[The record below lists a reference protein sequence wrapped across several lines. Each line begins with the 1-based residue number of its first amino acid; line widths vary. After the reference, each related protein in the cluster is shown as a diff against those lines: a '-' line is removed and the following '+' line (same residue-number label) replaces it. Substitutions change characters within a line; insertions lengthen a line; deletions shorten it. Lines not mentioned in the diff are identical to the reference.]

1 MTPTWPN
8 ALDDFERHLDLQCVL
23 LEDGRYDEVVAF
35 APHAD
40 LPPLPWAFVVRAT
53 ELLDRAQALTDQ
65 GAALRDD
72 AGRQLAQPRRLAFA
86 VRPVSGYLDQRV

>member
-8 ALDDFERHLDLQCVL
+8 ALDDFERHLALQCVL

-40 LPPLPWAFVVRAT
+40 LPPLPWAFVVRASG
-53 ELLDRAQALTDQ
+53 LLDRAQGLFERA
-65 GAALRDD
+65 GAMRDD
-72 AGRQLAQPRRLAFA
+72 TGRQLAQPRRLRFA
-86 VRPVSGYLDQRV
+86 MRPVSGYLDQRV